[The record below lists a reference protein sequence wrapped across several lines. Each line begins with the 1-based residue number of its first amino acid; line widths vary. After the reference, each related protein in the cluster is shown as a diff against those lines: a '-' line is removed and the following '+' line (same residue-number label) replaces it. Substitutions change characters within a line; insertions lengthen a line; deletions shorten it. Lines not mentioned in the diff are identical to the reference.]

1 VCSWRRPTGEPDF
14 PFCLGWANQNWSTI
28 WTGGNRV
35 LVAQTYPGPEDH
47 ARHFEAVLPAFE
59 DPRYLRV
66 DGRPLFF
73 VYRPSDLPDAC
84 AFADQ
89 WRGLA
94 ERAGLPGLYLVG
106 ETKGGWTA
114 AASGFDA
121 ELQVPLYEAA
131 RRRINGPVGARIERW
146 RWRPRRVPYDK
157 IPASVPATVPHPR
170 LPVVLSNWDNTPRFG
185 TRGFVLT
192 GATPEAFGR
201 RMQAA
206 VDAVCELPPE
216 ERIVLLKSWN
226 EWAEGNYVEPDRQ
239 HGTAYLR
246 GVEAAVRGEPAL
258 DPHR

>member
-1 VCSWRRPTGEPDF
+1 M
-14 PFCLGWANQNWSTI
+14 
-28 WTGGNRV
+28 
-35 LVAQTYPGPEDH
+35 LVAQTYPGPDDH
-47 ARHFEAVLPAFE
+47 ARHFDAVLPAFE

-73 VYRPSDLPDAC
+73 VYRPSDLPGAR

-146 RWRPRRVPYDK
+146 RLAAPPRPVRHDSR
-157 IPASVPATVPHPR
+157 I
-170 LPVVLSNWDNTPRFG
+170 
-185 TRGFVLT
+185 
-192 GATPEAFGR
+192 GAGR
-201 RMQAA
+201 R
-206 VDAVCELPPE
+206 CRTPGS
-216 ERIVLLKSWN
+216 RSSS
-226 EWAEGNYVEPDRQ
+226 RT
-239 HGTAYLR
+239 GTTRRAS
-246 GVEAAVRGEPAL
+246 APAGSC
-258 DPHR
+258 